1 MAHKTYLS
9 YEEYVAYGG
18 TLPLPAFTLLELRC
32 RKRIDL
38 LTASRVQNMGAV
50 PEAVKLCMMSLISI
64 EGAAGVEAQIEKPV
78 VTSFSTDGYSESYGK
93 AMGAQDAAQSMNA
106 VIGTSLYGEVDD
118 NGVPLLYR
126 GTDR

>member
-32 RKRIDL
+32 RKRIDF

-50 PEAVKLCMMSLISI
+50 PEAVKLCMMSLIGI
-64 EGAAGVEAQIEKPV
+64 EGAAGV
-78 VTSFSTDGYSESYGK
+78 D
-93 AMGAQDAAQSMNA
+93 AQDAVQSMNA

>member
-50 PEAVKLCMMSLISI
+50 PEAVKLCMMSLIGI
-64 EGAAGVEAQIEKPV
+64 EGVYPIRFNVIPV

-93 AMGAQDAAQSMNA
+93 AMGAQDAVQSMNA

-118 NGVPLLYR
+118 DGVPLLYR